1 MNKYTEQQIEDQ
13 LKQLASIQPGEESL
27 RRMNR
32 NIRSIISGAGE
43 KSRASYRFLYYVA
56 ASAAV
61 LLIGIGLLYDTRP
74 VEKPSKIV
82 GQMLTEPTPT
92 LVKLNAVFQSG
103 GQQALNEYLEII
115 ESSRQPRAETITL
128 QEIMKDL

>member
-1 MNKYTEQQIEDQ
+1 MNNYTEQQIEEK
-13 LKQLASIQPGEESL
+13 LKQLASIQPGENSR
-27 RRMNR
+27 RRMNQ
-32 NIRSIISGAGE
+32 NIRSIISETGK

-82 GQMLTEPTPT
+82 RQMLTEPAPT
-92 LVKLNAVFQSG
+92 LVKLNAAFQNG

-115 ESSRQPRAETITL
+115 ESNRQPRAETITL